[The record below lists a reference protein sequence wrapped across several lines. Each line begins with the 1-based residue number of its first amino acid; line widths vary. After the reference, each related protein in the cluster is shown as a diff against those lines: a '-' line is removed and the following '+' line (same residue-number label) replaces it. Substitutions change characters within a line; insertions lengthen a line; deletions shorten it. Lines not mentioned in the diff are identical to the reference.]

1 MVVFAVLVYISPA
14 RAQTADS
21 RLTTAD
27 VEKISGIKGIQQ
39 VAPGPGTRPLAH
51 RPVVIGSG
59 PGLNFVGPDK
69 KMVLMVNFGPAALY
83 QSAKTKTIPVT
94 NVPLFHADVR
104 GIGDEAFDSP
114 PGPLQYVLYVRKG
127 TNAISLTAYYVGK
140 DKATLT
146 IDQLKQ
152 LAMIIV
158 SRM

>member
-1 MVVFAVLVYISPA
+1 MKTSPLCLIVLVAGIVCISPA
-14 RAQTADS
+14 LAQTPDS
-21 RLTTAD
+21 RLTLAD
-27 VEKISGIKGIQQ
+27 VEKVSGIKGIQQ
-39 VAPGPGTRPLAH
+39 VGPGS
-51 RPVVIGSG
+51 VVGAG
-59 PGLNFVGPDK
+59 PGLNFTGPDK

-83 QSAKTKTIPVT
+83 QRAKTQTLPVT
-94 NVPLFHADVR
+94 NQPIFHADVR

-127 TNAISLTAYYVGK
+127 ANAISLTAYYVGK

>member
-1 MVVFAVLVYISPA
+1 MVVFAGLVCLSPA
-14 RAQTADS
+14 RAQTPDS

-39 VAPGPGTRPLAH
+39 VAPGSVTGA
-51 RPVVIGSG
+51 G

-69 KMVLMVNFGPAALY
+69 KMVLMVNFGPADLY

>member
-1 MVVFAVLVYISPA
+1 MQIMRLMVIFAGLVFITSAH
-14 RAQTADS
+14 AQTADS
-21 RLTTAD
+21 RLTASD
-27 VEKISGIKGIQQ
+27 VEKVSGIKGIQQ
-39 VAPGPGTRPLAH
+39 VAPGSVTGA
-51 RPVVIGSG
+51 G
-59 PGLNFVGPDK
+59 PGLNFTGPDK

-83 QSAKTKTIPVT
+83 QSAKTKT
-94 NVPLFHADVR
+94 VPLTNLPLLHAEVR

-127 TNAISLTAYYVGK
+127 ANAISLTAYIVGK

-152 LAMIIV
+152 IAMIIV

>member
-1 MVVFAVLVYISPA
+1 MTVAFASLIYITSA
-14 RAQTADS
+14 YAQTADS
-21 RLTTAD
+21 RLTAAD
-27 VEKISGIKGIQQ
+27 VEKVSGIKGIQQ
-39 VAPGPGTRPLAH
+39 VAPGSVTGA
-51 RPVVIGSG
+51 G
-59 PGLNFVGPDK
+59 PGLNFTGPDK

-83 QSAKTKTIPVT
+83 QSAKTKT
-94 NVPLFHADVR
+94 VPLTNLPLLHAEVH

-127 TNAISLTAYYVGK
+127 ANAISLTAYIVGK

-152 LAMIIV
+152 IAMIIV